1 MTDMSK
7 RKRRKAPKG
16 RTDGQS
22 TLAGIDS
29 LAGGHDAEQPIQFSA
44 VNHADMNRST
54 EVSADS
60 AEAKQV
66 EQGDVAPE
74 KSPAPSV
81 DLAPPEAHPVVKE
94 SLGQRLRAAREARGW
109 SGADVATRL
118 HLPIQIVQTIEADR
132 FDAIGHRIYLRG
144 YLTSYLRLV
153 DLPTILVETVLQQH
167 HEPPPLTTSGTIS
180 HSRYLFQRYSVS
192 ALYLIL
198 TGVIIVP
205 AVLLAMRAGLEPKI
219 TELTALET
227 TTGGGPNSESDSSN
241 APPAVSAAANSQ
253 SDATAPTS
261 AAVATT
267 PSDSPLVAS
276 MAPFPALAHKES
288 PATQPVPSSVT
299 GSGAHTLRLTLK
311 EASWV
316 EITSANGEKLEY
328 GLLPAGTVKTISSD
342 VALDVRLGNSAG
354 AEVEM
359 DGLVQDLT
367 AYRHSNVAH
376 FKAFTAGQPISPY

>member
-1 MTDMSK
+1 MSK
-7 RKRRKAPKG
+7 RRRKKAPKG

-29 LAGGHDAEQPIQFSA
+29 LVGEHDAEQPIQFSA
-44 VNHADMNRST
+44 VNYADMNISI

-60 AEAKQV
+60 AEPKQV
-66 EQGDVAPE
+66 ERGDVAPE

-81 DLAPPEAHPVVKE
+81 DVALPVAHPVVKE

-144 YLTSYLRLV
+144 YLTSYLRLL
-153 DLPTILVETVLQQH
+153 DLPTILVETVVQQH
-167 HEPPPLTTSGTIS
+167 SEPPPLTTSGTIS

-219 TELTALET
+219 TELTTFET
-227 TTGGGPNSESDSSN
+227 TTGGGPSSEPDGSN
-241 APPAVSAAANSQ
+241 AQSAAATTDASSQ
-253 SDATAPTS
+253 SDATAPTG
-261 AAVATT
+261 APVATA

-288 PATQPVPSSVT
+288 PATQAMPSVT

-316 EITSANGEKLEY
+316 EITSASGEKLEY

-342 VALDVRLGNSAG
+342 VTLEVRLGNSSG
-354 AEVEM
+354 AEVEI
-359 DGLVQDLT
+359 DGQPQDLT

-376 FKAFTAGQPISPY
+376 FKAFAAGQTISAY